1 MIVEHPTAATG
12 AAAAARAAAKD
23 GKPHVLSEECRA
35 RILTEKTNFPQP
47 RSACLAAL
55 HLAQEE
61 HGYLPRAV
69 VDEVAE
75 LLGLLPIQVQEVVS
89 FYPMFHSEPKGRC
102 HIQVCTNIAC
112 ALGGARK
119 LVRQLE
125 SKLGVAAGEVTADG
139 QFSIEEVQCLGAC
152 GTAPIVQVNNRP
164 SMERVTAADLETL
177 LSNPHPTTIEPPA
190 LVISM
195 IPDGVEGYLL
205 PPNGQSRCNI
215 DEYLAVGGYEMA
227 KQAWTAMEPEA
238 IQEVVKNSGLRGR
251 GGAGF
256 ATGVKW
262 GFMPKEGPK
271 PSYLAINGDESEP
284 GTFKD
289 RQIIERNPHQ
299 FLEGVI
305 IAGRATRAAA
315 AYVYLRGE
323 YTTPYTRLMRAICQA
338 YERSFLGDNVFGTG
352 KRFDIYVQRGAG
364 AYICGE
370 ETGMIESM
378 EGKKGQPRKRPPF
391 PAGWGLWGCPT
402 TVNNVETMS
411 HVPTILQKG
420 ADWFKA
426 RGTEKSTGNTLFG
439 VSGHVKRPG
448 VYELP
453 LGTPLQEI
461 IEKHAGGVSTGR
473 PIKAIIPGGVSMP
486 VLTADKIGVH
496 MDHDSLQKA
505 GTLLGT
511 GGIVVMDDSTC
522 PVRAATV
529 IARFFRHETCG
540 QCTQCREGT
549 AFLYKL
555 LKRIERGA
563 GTMDDLQTIQSV
575 CGFMEGQTICA
586 LSDAAAWAAGNFARR
601 FGEDFERHVVEQRCP
616 FPDSFEI

>member
-1 MIVEHPTAATG
+1 VIVEHPTAAKG
-12 AAAAARAAAKD
+12 AAAAARAAVKD
-23 GKPHVLSEECRA
+23 GKPHVLSDECRA
-35 RILTEKTNFPQP
+35 RILTEKANFPQP

-61 HGYLPRAV
+61 YGYLPRAV
-69 VDEVAE
+69 VDEVAA

-102 HIQVCTNIAC
+102 HIQVCQNIAC

-119 LVRQLE
+119 LVRHLE
-125 SKLGVAAGEVTADG
+125 STLGVKPGEVTADG
-139 QFSIEEVQCLGAC
+139 KFSIDEVECLGSC
-152 GTAPIVQVNNRP
+152 GTAPVVQVNNQP
-164 SMERVTAADLETL
+164 FMERVTIADLDAL
-177 LSNPHPTTIEPPA
+177 LRNPEPEKVVPTP
-190 LVISM
+190 LVIST

-205 PPNGQSRCNI
+205 PPNGQSRCEI
-215 DEYLAVGGYEMA
+215 DQYIAAGGYAQA

-262 GFMPKEGPK
+262 GFMPKDGAK

-299 FLEGVI
+299 FIEGAI
-305 IAGRATRAAA
+305 IAGRATRAVA

-323 YTTPYTRLMRAICQA
+323 YTTPYRTLMSAITQA
-338 YERSFLGDNVFGTG
+338 YGRGFLGDNVFGTG
-352 KRFDIYVQRGAG
+352 QRFDIFVQRGAG

-402 TVNNVETMS
+402 TVNNVETIS
-411 HVPTILQKG
+411 HVPVILRNG
-420 ADWFKA
+420 AEWFKA
-426 RGTEKSTGNTLFG
+426 RGTERSTGNTLFG
-439 VSGHVKRPG
+439 ISGHVQRPG

-453 LGTPLQEI
+453 LGTPLQQI
-461 IEKHAGGVSTGR
+461 IEVHAGGLATGR

-486 VLTADKIGVH
+486 VLTPDKLGVN
-496 MDHDSLQKA
+496 MDHDALQKA

-511 GGIVVMDDSTC
+511 GGIVVLDDSAC

-555 LKRIERGA
+555 LKRIDHGHGSLE
-563 GTMDDLQTIQSV
+563 DLKTIESV

-586 LSDAAAWAAGNFARR
+586 LSDAAAWAAGNFVRR
-601 FGEDFERHVVEQRCP
+601 FRPDFERHVQEQRCP